1 MNTKVDYGTAG
12 RTRGSKFKCVMQ
24 EAYSKMW
31 LQDVV
36 EGLIQD
42 GNHIDTKIR
51 IYTNTKNKTQKIK
64 GG

>member
-1 MNTKVDYGTAG
+1 MNTKVDYGTAE
-12 RTRGSKFKCVMQ
+12 RTRGRKLKYVMQ

-36 EGLIQD
+36 EGIIHD

-51 IYTNTKNKTQKIK
+51 IYTNTKTQKHK
-64 GG
+64 R